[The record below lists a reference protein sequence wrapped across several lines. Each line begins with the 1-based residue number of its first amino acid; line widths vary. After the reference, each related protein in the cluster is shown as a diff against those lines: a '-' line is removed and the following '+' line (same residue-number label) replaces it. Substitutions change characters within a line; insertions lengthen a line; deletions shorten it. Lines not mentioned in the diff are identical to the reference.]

1 MNLGIDE
8 IMLLLNGLDASIELK
23 EYEISDIVDRTEEDY
38 LTRINI
44 RQRRGLS
51 WDLDEF
57 KCKDIEKVREEIRE
71 IERLRESI
79 NSGKNHVMLVS
90 KDVRLTL
97 SDSN

>member
-1 MNLGIDE
+1 MNLGLDE

-38 LTRINI
+38 LTRINV
-44 RQRRGLS
+44 RKGRGLS

>member
-1 MNLGIDE
+1 MNLGLDE

-23 EYEISDIVDRTEEDY
+23 EYEISDIEDRTEDDY
-38 LTRINI
+38 RTRINV
-44 RQRRGLS
+44 RQGRGLS

-57 KCKDIEKVREEIRE
+57 KRKDIEKVREELRE
-71 IERLRESI
+71 IERLRALI